1 MYKETKSEE
10 DNAALGN
17 AKAHGKTTKKQKKP
31 KGEKEQISK
40 TNGKT
45 KKTKK
50 HTNFQMKC
58 RHMTPS
64 HLTLFCCFL
73 FFLVFQ
79 WVFDILS
86 FSPFGEIQKPWETTK
101 TQ

>member
-45 KKTKK
+45 KKQK
-50 HTNFQMKC
+50 N
-58 RHMTPS
+58 
-64 HLTLFCCFL
+64 
-73 FFLVFQ
+73 
-79 WVFDILS
+79 
-86 FSPFGEIQKPWETTK
+86 IQTFR
-101 TQ
+101 